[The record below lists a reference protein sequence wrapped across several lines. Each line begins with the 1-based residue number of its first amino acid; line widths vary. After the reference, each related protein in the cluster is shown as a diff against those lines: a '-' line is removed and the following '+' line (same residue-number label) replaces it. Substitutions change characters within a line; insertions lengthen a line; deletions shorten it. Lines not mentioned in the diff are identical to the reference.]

1 MEFYISVVS
10 FMFNLQVKIG
20 TVCFTCYAF
29 TLDYGRP
36 FDCKAVPYIT
46 AASLFIVMLLAF
58 TLDYGGPFDC
68 KAVPYITAA
77 SLFIVM
83 LLAVVITVFYKHR
96 RRRLLNDRSK
106 KRDPGRFRITPQ
118 IAQRGSPIRSRYPL
132 MPYPT
137 VSVHS
142 FQ

>member
-1 MEFYISVVS
+1 MSVVS
-10 FMFNLQVKIG
+10 FMFNLQVIIG
-20 TVCFTCYAF
+20 TGCFTCY
-29 TLDYGRP
+29 
-36 FDCKAVPYIT
+36 
-46 AASLFIVMLLAF
+46 AF

-68 KAVPYITAA
+68 KPVPSFTAA
-77 SLFIVM
+77 SLFIVL

-96 RRRLLNDRSK
+96 RRHLLNDRSK
-106 KRDPGRFRITPQ
+106 KRDSGPFHITHP
-118 IAQRGSPIRSRYPL
+118 IPQRGPPIRSWYPL